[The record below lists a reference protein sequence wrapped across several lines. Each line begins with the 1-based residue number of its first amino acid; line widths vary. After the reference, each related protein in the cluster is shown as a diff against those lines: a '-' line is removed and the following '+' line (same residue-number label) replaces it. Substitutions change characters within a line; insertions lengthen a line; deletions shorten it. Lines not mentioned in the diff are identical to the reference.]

1 MALHLAILAAGA
13 RGHKRRHG
21 NARPVKRLRPIH
33 PNHVAEL
40 KYRSGI
46 LQLVSRC
53 KSIVDGQLAALES
66 HWPRPTSADGV
77 RVGDSLPYSIEAFI
91 RSAKG
96 KLGGLD
102 EWTKRMVGLAVEANR
117 DSVDDRL
124 AREIKRAIGV
134 DVGHLLHAN
143 GPLLQAMKTATKDN
157 VALIKSIP
165 EKYFGRVTETLTAGW
180 TGGVRWESLVD
191 QIQRDGDIT
200 ENRAKLIARDQTS
213 KMNSSFNQE
222 RQQQVGIEKFEW
234 STSEDE
240 RVRESHAELDGKI
253 FSWDD
258 PPIVDDEVATPGS
271 PILCRCVA
279 IPFIDMGDAALGFG
293 TNEQQEE
300 IAA

>member
-1 MALHLAILAAGA
+1 M
-13 RGHKRRHG
+13 
-21 NARPVKRLRPIH
+21 
-33 PNHVAEL
+33 
-40 KYRSGI
+40 
-46 LQLVSRC
+46 LQLVARC

-134 DVGHLLHAN
+134 DVDHLLHAN
-143 GPLLQAMKTATKDN
+143 GPLLQAMKSATKDN
-157 VALIKSIP
+157 VALISSIP

-200 ENRAKLIARDQTS
+200 ENRAKFIARDQTA
-213 KMNSSFNQE
+213 KMNESFNRE
-222 RQQQVGIEKFEW
+222 RCTQVGIEQGEW
-234 STSEDE
+234 LCSLDE
-240 RVRESHAELDGKI
+240 RTRPNHAAMEGVIYDLNGEGPLINDDGEPC
-253 FSWDD
+253 FPGDD
-258 PPIVDDEVATPGS
+258 YN
-271 PILCRCVA
+271 CRCTFA
-279 IPFIDMGDAALGFG
+279 PHIDMGDAALGFG

-300 IAA
+300 IAS

>member
-1 MALHLAILAAGA
+1 MGLNLAILAAGA

-21 NARPVKRLRPIH
+21 NSRPVKRLRPIH

-40 KYRSGI
+40 KYRAGI
-46 LQLVSRC
+46 LQLVSRLRA
-53 KSIVDGQLAALES
+53 IVDGQLAALEA
-66 HWPRPTSADGV
+66 HWPRPTSADGI
-77 RVGDSLPYSIEAFI
+77 RVGDALPYSVEAFI

-96 KLGGLD
+96 KLGNLD

-134 DVGHLLHAN
+134 DVDHLLHAN
-143 GPLLQAMKTATKDN
+143 GPLLQAMREATKDN

-191 QIQRDGDIT
+191 QIERDGDIT

-279 IPFIDMGDAALGFG
+279 IPFIDIDRKSVV
-293 TNEQQEE
+293 
-300 IAA
+300 